1 LQQLP
6 TLAAFPHRIQIR
18 ENIMQQLI
26 RTRFLQGCILL
37 ALTANPCHA
46 AQEGIVLD
54 PATGNYTITYES
66 DGGLSETTFIPAT
79 KVEPIIQSGFR
90 LGEKNIITY
99 RYSVANGSAGKSAM
113 WRISL
118 DPIPDPIVGEI
129 LLPPNPTLAEAKAS
143 FKAMDRAIQTPS
155 GWDNGIIRN
164 GTKQNSIDWISKGDN
179 KNVGILPGNKVSGF
193 GFASQDLPGII
204 QAKFAGGG
212 SGLVYADE
220 GPAEGSAIEKQIEQ
234 LWQNDFVTR
243 SAAVPTIAIPDPFD
257 AAVTLERI
265 QNHMHTWIDKQL
277 LDPVFSSQ
285 LDRSFQSAISA
296 YRLNQPRVGKQEIQS
311 MRKLIEKEQP
321 DLGRD
326 EEHESEKSHEKHD
339 DRKTALIDRLAA
351 RVLDFDLAYV
361 TKRMADDEGEH
372 KSARRHDR

>member
-1 LQQLP
+1 MN
-6 TLAAFPHRIQIR
+6 TFFVRCLAVCVCVLSFPFGVVSAL
-18 ENIMQQLI
+18 E
-26 RTRFLQGCILL
+26 QG
-37 ALTANPCHA
+37 
-46 AQEGIVLD
+46 EGIVLD
-54 PATGNYTITYES
+54 TVTGNYLFTYFDELE
-66 DGGLSETTFIPAT
+66 DGSKVLIHGTFFPAT
-79 KVEPIIQSGFR
+79 KISPSIKSIFHSNRTVAVIYSYVVSSGVQSR
-90 LGEKNIITY
+90 Q
-99 RYSVANGSAGKSAM
+99 V
-113 WRISL
+113 L
-118 DPIPDPIVGEI
+118 DTIRFDLFARVVG
-129 LLPPNPTLAEAKAS
+129 
-143 FKAMDRAIQTPS
+143 
-155 GWDNGIIRN
+155 
-164 GTKQNSIDWISKGDN
+164 
-179 KNVGILPGNKVSGF
+179 
-193 GFASQDLPGII
+193 SQDLPFNYQSANEEQIDAVLEANKLALSTPRGWDGFISTNQSGASRITWNPTKLGAGIHPGES
-204 QAKFAGGG
+204 QQGFGFVSQNLPGMG
-212 SGLVYADE
+212 VSEFEGVRDGRNGFSGD
-220 GPAEGSAIEKQIEQ
+220 GPDPSSDISKQIQ
-234 LWQNDFVTR
+234 KLYQNDFVTHN
-243 SAAVPTIAIPDPFD
+243 AAVPTIAIPDPFD